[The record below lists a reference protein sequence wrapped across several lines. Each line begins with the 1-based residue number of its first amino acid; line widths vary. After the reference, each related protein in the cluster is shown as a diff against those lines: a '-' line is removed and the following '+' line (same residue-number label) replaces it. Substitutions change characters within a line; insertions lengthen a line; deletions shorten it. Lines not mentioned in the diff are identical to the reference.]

1 MAEIPVIFTTSLAV
15 RGFNNGVVNLAL
27 QQAQFLPENVDG
39 KVQVT
44 AQEVIVANL
53 RMDLFCA
60 QQVYEAIGKILED
73 QTKPM
78 PPSKSEVN

>member
-1 MAEIPVIFTTSLAV
+1 MKDVSVIFTTSLAV
-15 RGFNNGVVNLAL
+15 RGFSNGIINLAL
-27 QQAQFLPENVDG
+27 NQAQFLPEEIDG

-60 QQVYEAIGKILED
+60 QQVYEALGKILAD
-73 QTKPM
+73 QTKPA
-78 PPSKSEVN
+78 PSKSEVN

>member
-1 MAEIPVIFTTSLAV
+1 MNDEKCPVTFVTGLAV
-15 RGFNNGVVNLAL
+15 RGFNNGNINLAL
-27 QQAQFLPENVDG
+27 SVAQFLPEEIDG

-60 QQVYEAIGKILED
+60 QQVHEALGKILED
-73 QTKPM
+73 QTKPAK
-78 PPSKSEVN
+78 KSEVN

>member
-1 MAEIPVIFTTSLAV
+1 MADVPITFVTGLAV
-15 RGFNNGVVNLAL
+15 RGFNNGNINLAL
-27 QQAQFLPENVDG
+27 SVAQFLPEEIDG

-73 QTKPM
+73 QTKPVV
-78 PPSKSEVN
+78 PSKSEVN